1 MGHLCLYKYGLKYI
15 KKKDTSTGLK
25 FSNFTIFDG
34 QKYVSKFFKKVKILK
49 VPVEFEP
56 QLLTD
61 QWWIL

>member
-1 MGHLCLYKYGLKYI
+1 MGHLCRYKYGLNYI
-15 KKKDTSTGLK
+15 KKKKDTSTGLE

-34 QKYVSKFFKKVKILK
+34 QKFVSKFFKKVKILK

-61 QWWIL
+61 Q